1 MLDLNDLL
9 LTPIYLGIFYLIAYG
24 VRGRVTNHYTRPY
37 FIPSLTL
44 KFIGAIALGLVY
56 EYYYGAG
63 DTTGYFRHAAFIQKA
78 FADSFQAGMKL
89 MLTSGGTYDP
99 QTAKYT
105 ANMYWYQ
112 AGSAEYLIARIAAFV
127 GLLSFGTYTV
137 MALFFAAISFT
148 GVWAMYM
155 TFIKIRPQIY
165 KELAIATLFIPSVF
179 FWGSGLMKDSLCLG
193 ALGWVFY
200 AFYRGTIQKQSLLF
214 CAVIG
219 IFSAY
224 ALVLIKVYILL
235 CFLPAALL
243 WIFNENSSR
252 IKSPLVRVLAKPI
265 LLGVGAL
272 LAFFAATN
280 LTKGDDKYDVDKIG
294 ERSKVVS
301 EYLYET
307 SIKQNGSAYTLG
319 AQDGTLTGMVKLVP
333 QAIVVS
339 LYRPFLWE
347 VRNPI
352 MLLSSLEALVFL
364 IFTLRIIIR
373 SGLFKTLSLIIR
385 TPALTLCFLFA
396 LAFSGT
402 VGVVSNNF
410 GTLVRYKIP
419 MIPFYLAGLY
429 ITQSMSVPRRKT
441 ATRTPLLTTAQA
453 GQLASA

>member
-1 MLDLNDLL
+1 MLNFKDLL
-9 LTPIYLGIFYLIAYG
+9 LTPLYLGVFYLIAYG
-24 VRGRVTNHYTRPY
+24 VRGRVTNYYTRPY
-37 FIPSLTL
+37 FIPALTL

-56 EYYYGAG
+56 EYYYRGG
-63 DTTGYFRHAAFIQKA
+63 DTTGYFNHATHIQNAFS
-78 FADSFQAGMKL
+78 DSFQAGMKL

-99 QTAKYT
+99 QTVKYT
-105 ANMYWYQ
+105 APMYWYQ
-112 AGSAEYLIARIAAFV
+112 AGSAEYLIARIAAV
-127 GLLSFGTYTV
+127 MGLLSFGTYTV
-137 MALFFAAISFT
+137 MALFFSLISFT
-148 GVWAMYM
+148 GVWAMYI
-155 TFIKIRPQIY
+155 TFIKIRPQVY
-165 KELAIATLFIPSVF
+165 KELAIATLFVPSVF

-200 AFYRGTIQKQSLLF
+200 AFYRGTIQKKSLLF

-219 IFSAY
+219 LFFAY

-252 IKSPLVRVLAKPI
+252 IKSPLVRILAKPI
-265 LLGVGAL
+265 LLGIGAV
-272 LAFFAATN
+272 LAIFAATN
-280 LTKGDDKYDVDKIG
+280 LTKGDENYDIDNIG
-294 ERSKVVS
+294 ERSKIVS

-319 AQDGTLTGMVKLVP
+319 KQDGTLTGMVKLVP

-339 LYRPFLWE
+339 LYRPFIWE

-352 MLLSSLEALVFL
+352 MLLSALEALGFL

-373 SGLFKTLSLIIR
+373 SGLFKTFSLIIR

-419 MIPFYLAGLY
+419 MIPFFLSGLY
-429 ITQSMSVPRRKT
+429 ITQSMSVPRRK
-441 ATRTPLLTTAQA
+441 ATKGTPSQAVGGRLTPA
-453 GQLASA
+453 